1 MKKVA
6 LYFVLAT
13 LSLIIA
19 LVSSGL
25 ILNAIYTYQAQNPAA
40 PKVELKESDEQAG
53 AGDTKLP
60 SEYKTGVSYEKA
72 MKENKLVVIDF
83 YADWCP
89 HCQRLAPIYDEVSKE
104 FKGKVNFVTINS
116 EDAKNQ
122 KLMEEYQI
130 QYFPTVYV
138 VNPKTNKKEQID
150 SSLIFDKSTFEDKV
164 QEYVDNEF

>member
-6 LYFVLAT
+6 LYFVLAA

-25 ILNAIYTYQAQNPAA
+25 ILNAIYTYQAQNPAV

>member
-25 ILNAIYTYQAQNPAA
+25 ILNAIYAYQAQNPAA
-40 PKVELKESDEQAG
+40 PKVEMKESDEQAG

>member
-25 ILNAIYTYQAQNPAA
+25 ILNAIYTYQAQNPAV
-40 PKVELKESDEQAG
+40 PKVEMKESDEQAG

>member
-25 ILNAIYTYQAQNPAA
+25 ILNAIYTYQAQNPAV

>member
-25 ILNAIYTYQAQNPAA
+25 ILNAIYTYQAQKPSV
-40 PKVELKESDEQAG
+40 PKVELKEVGEQAG
-53 AGDTKLP
+53 SKDTKLP
-60 SEYKTGVSYEKA
+60 SEYNTGVSYEKA
-72 MKENKLVVIDF
+72 MKDNKLVIVDF

-150 SSLIFDKSTFEDKV
+150 SSLIFDKAIFKDKV
-164 QEYVDNEF
+164 RGYIDNKF

>member
-60 SEYKTGVSYEKA
+60 SEYKIKPVFL
-72 MKENKLVVIDF
+72 MKK
-83 YADWCP
+83 
-89 HCQRLAPIYDEVSKE
+89 Q
-104 FKGKVNFVTINS
+104 
-116 EDAKNQ
+116 
-122 KLMEEYQI
+122 
-130 QYFPTVYV
+130 
-138 VNPKTNKKEQID
+138 
-150 SSLIFDKSTFEDKV
+150 
-164 QEYVDNEF
+164 

>member
-25 ILNAIYTYQAQNPAA
+25 ILNAIYTYQAQN
-40 PKVELKESDEQAG
+40 LKESDEQAG

>member
-1 MKKVA
+1 
-6 LYFVLAT
+6 
-13 LSLIIA
+13 
-19 LVSSGL
+19 
-25 ILNAIYTYQAQNPAA
+25 
-40 PKVELKESDEQAG
+40 
-53 AGDTKLP
+53 
-60 SEYKTGVSYEKA
+60 

>member
-19 LVSSGL
+19 LVSSCL

-40 PKVELKESDEQAG
+40 TKVEMTESYEQAG